1 MPAAEMERYLPPAV
15 GDPENLA
22 GLSCSIAENPRTRP
36 LRTMRSIY
44 TVLNMAA
51 AMIGRALDV
60 RTHAK
65 NLGHEPFC

>member
-1 MPAAEMERYLPPAV
+1 MPAAEMERYLPPV
-15 GDPENLA
+15 VTRKNLA
-22 GLSCSIAENPRTRP
+22 GLSCSSRGKPAHTPP
-36 LRTMRSIY
+36 RTMRSIY